1 MVRRD
6 GPKGSFVEGGYR
18 ANMMSE
24 QPAQRE
30 LRSILRSTRVGD
42 LKLAACPILMPTATV
57 AEAAVAMRRQSHGS
71 AIVCS
76 SDKVAGIFT
85 ERDLMR
91 VIAGGKG
98 LDIPLSQVM
107 TANPKTVTEAETLF
121 EVARSMDQGGYRR
134 LPVVDAA
141 GKPMA
146 IIDVKTLVHFLVEHF
161 GATIYNQASH
171 EQLIA
176 KDREGA

>member
-1 MVRRD
+1 MFVMV
-6 GPKGSFVEGGYR
+6 GYR
-18 ANMMSE
+18 ANMMSD

-42 LKLAACPILMPTATV
+42 LKLTPCPILSPNATV

-71 AIVCS
+71 AMVCTAG
-76 SDKVAGIFT
+76 KVVGIFT

-91 VIAGGKG
+91 VIASGKG
-98 LDIPLSQVM
+98 LDGPLSQVM

-134 LPVVDAA
+134 LPVVDST
-141 GKPMA
+141 GRPSA
-146 IIDVKTLVHFLVEHF
+146 IVDVKSLVHFLVEHF
-161 GATIYNQASH
+161 PAAIYNQASH
-171 EQLIA
+171 EQLTA

>member
-1 MVRRD
+1 MFVMV
-6 GPKGSFVEGGYR
+6 GYR
-18 ANMMSE
+18 ANMMSD

-42 LKLAACPILMPTATV
+42 LKLTPCPILSPNATV

-71 AIVCS
+71 AMVCTAG
-76 SDKVAGIFT
+76 KVVGIFT

-91 VIAGGKG
+91 VIASGKG
-98 LDIPLSQVM
+98 LEVPLSQVM
-107 TANPKTVTEAETLF
+107 TANPKTVTDAETLF

-134 LPVVDAA
+134 LPVVDST
-141 GKPMA
+141 GRPSA
-146 IIDVKTLVHFLVEHF
+146 IVDVKALVHFLVEHF
-161 GATIYNQASH
+161 PAAIYNQASH
-171 EQLIA
+171 EQLTA

>member
-1 MVRRD
+1 MV
-6 GPKGSFVEGGYR
+6 GYR
-18 ANMMSE
+18 ANMMSD

-42 LKLAACPILMPTATV
+42 LKLTPCPILPPNATV
-57 AEAAVAMRRQSHGS
+57 GEAAVAMRRQSHGS
-71 AIVCS
+71 AMVCAAG
-76 SDKVAGIFT
+76 KVVGIFT

-91 VIAGGKG
+91 VIASGKG
-98 LDIPLSQVM
+98 LEVPLSQVM

-134 LPVVDAA
+134 LPVVDST
-141 GKPMA
+141 GRPSA
-146 IIDVKTLVHFLVEHF
+146 IVDVKALVHFLVEHF
-161 GATIYNQASH
+161 PSAIYNQASH
-171 EQLIA
+171 EQLTA